1 MVARVRREFSFSAGL
16 YINKEFVMDTFKAT
30 VYMDIIEEEP
40 DQQWI
45 ALERMKYL
53 FEEALSNTVFVNKDD
68 KKVINGLLDI
78 GLKVTTLL
86 SDPFEQ
92 AIAIPI
98 YHKLN
103 SICEGKFTITN
114 MMFKSHLS
122 DQVEFL
128 LDDDMISPY
137 DDKNGW
143 WKQSNT
149 SVIDRPNK
157 KEKIVK
163 LEKEND
169 WHKFGLEWKD
179 QDKDSATIIFTME
192 AEKT

>member
-1 MVARVRREFSFSAGL
+1 MVARARREFNFSAGL
-16 YINKEFVMDTFKAT
+16 YINNEFVMDSFKAT
-30 VYMDIIEEEP
+30 VYMDILEEEP
-40 DQQWI
+40 NQQWI

-53 FEEALSNTVFVNKDD
+53 FEEALSSTIFINKDE
-68 KKVINGLLDI
+68 KKTINGLLDV
-78 GLKVTTLL
+78 GMKVTTLL

-103 SICEGKFTITN
+103 AICEGKFIITN
-114 MMFKSHLS
+114 IMFKSHLS

-128 LDDDMISPY
+128 LDDDMVSPY
-137 DDKNGW
+137 DEKNGW

-149 SVIDRPNK
+149 SVMDKLNK

-169 WHKFGLEWKD
+169 WHEIGLEWKEE
-179 QDKDSATIIFTME
+179 DKDSATIIFTMDT
-192 AEKT
+192 EKT